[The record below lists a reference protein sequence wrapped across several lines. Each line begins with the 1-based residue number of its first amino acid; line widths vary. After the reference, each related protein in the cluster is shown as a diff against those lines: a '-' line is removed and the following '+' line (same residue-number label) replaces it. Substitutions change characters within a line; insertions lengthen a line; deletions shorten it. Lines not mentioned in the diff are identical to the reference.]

1 MRKGS
6 GNAAF
11 SCLERKVFL
20 KDEIFCQTKEWL
32 GNRSCP
38 AVK

>member
-20 KDEIFCQTKEWL
+20 KDEIFVRQKNGW
-32 GNRSCP
+32 GNGVVRQ
-38 AVK
+38 